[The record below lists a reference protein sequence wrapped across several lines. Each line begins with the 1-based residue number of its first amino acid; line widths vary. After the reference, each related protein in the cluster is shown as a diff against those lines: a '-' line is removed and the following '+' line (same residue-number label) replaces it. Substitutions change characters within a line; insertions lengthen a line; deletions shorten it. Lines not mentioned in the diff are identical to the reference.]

1 MDQLDTIG
9 FIPNGGRIYCMQD
22 SSFVLTNTESQ
33 IFLDLDRSQPPL
45 FIQMLSRY
53 VTVTHDMAILNRA
66 LPLAEVNPSF
76 STALLADTFCRKNFV
91 GGVII
96 DP

>member
-1 MDQLDTIG
+1 MEVVYTVC
-9 FIPNGGRIYCMQD
+9 RT
-22 SSFVLTNTESQ
+22 SFVLTNTDSQ
-33 IFLDLDRSQPPL
+33 NFLDLDRSQPPL